1 MSLAELSEQE
11 IIRRNSLNELKNLGI
26 NAYPAPEF
34 KVTHLSKE
42 ILNKFEKSP
51 EELQEVVIAGRMMS
65 RRIMGK
71 ASFFELQ
78 DAEGRIQVYVSRDDV
93 SRDEACTMYNT
104 VFKKLMD
111 IGDIVGVKGFVFRT
125 NMGEISVHAKELVM
139 LSKSLRPLPIVK
151 EKDGKVF
158 DAFTG
163 IKISSALFGFNRE
176 SAGEGCVYQAYEDDQ
191 RHPSILHGNGLF
203 GGGDSGVAGYTGRGF
218 GASVY
223 HAS

>member
-26 NAYPAPEF
+26 DAYPAPEF

-42 ILNKFEKSP
+42 ILDKFEKSP

-125 NMGEISVHAKELVM
+125 NMGEISVHAKELVI
-139 LSKSLRPLPIVK
+139 LSKSLRPLPVVK

-158 DAFTG
+158 DAFTDPE
-163 IKISSALFGFNRE
+163 LRYRE
-176 SAGEGCVYQAYEDDQ
+176 PAGEGCVYQAYENDQ
-191 RHPSILHGNGLF
+191 RHPSVLYGNGML
-203 GGGDSGVAGYTGRGF
+203 GGGDSCAAGYTGRSF
-218 GASVY
+218 GPSVY

>member
-1 MSLAELSEQE
+1 M
-11 IIRRNSLNELKNLGI
+11 GI
-26 NAYPAPEF
+26 DAYPAPEF

-42 ILNKFEKSP
+42 ILDKFEKSP

-111 IGDIVGVKGFVFRT
+111 IGDIVGVKGIRVPH
-125 NMGEISVHAKELVM
+125 E
-139 LSKSLRPLPIVK
+139 
-151 EKDGKVF
+151 
-158 DAFTG
+158 
-163 IKISSALFGFNRE
+163 
-176 SAGEGCVYQAYEDDQ
+176 Y
-191 RHPSILHGNGLF
+191 
-203 GGGDSGVAGYTGRGF
+203 GGDFGSCERTGDIVQVL
-218 GASVY
+218 AS
-223 HAS
+223 ATGCERKGW

>member
-26 NAYPAPEF
+26 DAYPAPEF

-42 ILNKFEKSP
+42 ILDKFEKSP

-78 DAEGRIQVYVSRDDV
+78 DAEGMIQVYVSRDDV

-104 VFKKLMD
+104 VFK
-111 IGDIVGVKGFVFRT
+111 
-125 NMGEISVHAKELVM
+125 
-139 LSKSLRPLPIVK
+139 
-151 EKDGKVF
+151 
-158 DAFTG
+158 
-163 IKISSALFGFNRE
+163 
-176 SAGEGCVYQAYEDDQ
+176 
-191 RHPSILHGNGLF
+191 
-203 GGGDSGVAGYTGRGF
+203 
-218 GASVY
+218 
-223 HAS
+223 